1 MSRSLNSIPLS
12 LLSWSSPTRIY
23 EQGADKEVYANLI
36 KLLSPVAPH
45 FAEEL
50 WHILGNQES
59 IFKAEWPKFNPEM
72 LIEDTVTIVVQVNGK
87 VRSKMDIPAD
97 LSEDK
102 LKTFVLS
109 DEKLKTWLEG
119 KPVRNFIIVPKKLV
133 NIVL

>member
-1 MSRSLNSIPLS
+1 M
-12 LLSWSSPTRIY
+12 
-23 EQGADKEVYANLI
+23 
-36 KLLSPVAPH
+36 KLFSPVAPH

-50 WHILGNQES
+50 WHILGNKES

-72 LIEDTVTIVVQVNGK
+72 LIEDTVTIVIQVNGK

-119 KPVRNFIIVPKKLV
+119 KPVRNFIIVPKRLV
-133 NIVL
+133 NIRLLTFFC

>member
-1 MSRSLNSIPLS
+1 
-12 LLSWSSPTRIY
+12 
-23 EQGADKEVYANLI
+23 
-36 KLLSPVAPH
+36 
-45 FAEEL
+45 
-50 WHILGNQES
+50 
-59 IFKAEWPKFNPEM
+59 M
-72 LIEDTVTIVVQVNGK
+72 LIEDTVTIVIQVNGK